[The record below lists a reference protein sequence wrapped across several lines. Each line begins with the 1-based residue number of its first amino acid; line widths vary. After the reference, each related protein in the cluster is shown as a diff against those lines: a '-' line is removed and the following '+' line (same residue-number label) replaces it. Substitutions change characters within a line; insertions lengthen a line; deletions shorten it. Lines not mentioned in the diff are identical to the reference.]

1 MCTLQTSRTPTATD
15 GTFLCLRTVWLW
27 SICRAR
33 ASEKPQEEPAGQK
46 TKASREKQRR
56 ERINERFATL
66 AELLELDSPNQ
77 DKSTVLLEAISRI
90 HRMSQ
95 EMTQLKNRMAE
106 AERMNA
112 GLKEENV
119 KLQERLWKTLD
130 SSLENLGGY
139 APTTGQA
146 PPQYAL
152 QQGQARP
159 QQHHHQL
166 QHGYGY
172 QQQNMYGAP
181 MPNIMMDFDAHTP
194 ATGYPMGRTAT
205 SDLHQARADRPSTNP
220 GSQGV
225 DGSEAGTSPS
235 HDHARDAARPG
246 SARGGALHPEND
258 DRDSSPL
265 LSMLG
270 DLAKPAEGGPPDAPM
285 SWLPP
290 SALDTSQDHVLRP
303 PVA

>member
-1 MCTLQTSRTPTATD
+1 ME
-15 GTFLCLRTVWLW
+15 
-27 SICRAR
+27 
-33 ASEKPQEEPAGQK
+33 EKSQEEPAGQK
-46 TKASREKQRR
+46 TKASREKKRR

-77 DKSTVLLEAISRI
+77 DKSTVLLEAISKI

-95 EMTQLKNRMAE
+95 EMRQLKNQMAE
-106 AERMNA
+106 TERMNA

-130 SSLENLGGY
+130 SSLGNLRGY

-146 PPQYAL
+146 APQYAP

-159 QQHHHQL
+159 QQQQHQL
-166 QHGYGY
+166 QQGYGY
-172 QQQNMYGAP
+172 HQQNMYGPP
-181 MPNIMMDFDAHTP
+181 MPSVMIDFNAHTP
-194 ATGYPMGRTAT
+194 ATGYPMDCTVSPDLRQGRT
-205 SDLHQARADRPSTNP
+205 DCPSTNP
-220 GSQGV
+220 SGRGV

-235 HDHARDAARPG
+235 HDHVRDTAPTG
-246 SARGGALHPEND
+246 SAHGGASHPEYD
-258 DRDSSPL
+258 DHESSPL